1 MAEERSVSRIDE
13 LRQQIDELDERLVRA
28 AERARGVRARDR
40 PREEARGL
48 EVYQPSRE
56 AEVLGHVA
64 ADQQGPLDNEAMKR
78 LFERIIDEARRLE
91 RIADEDADRTSR
103 HESVTSTVQ
112 RGNMVVVMQER
123 ATDEQV
129 QRVISQLV
137 EMGFDVHRSTGALR
151 TVIGAVGGN
160 RVGDPRLL
168 EVLDGVQEVLR
179 ITEPYKLASRT
190 FKPENSVVTIGD
202 VRIGGDEVI
211 VMAGP
216 CSAENEE
223 QVEAAAAAVKR
234 AGAKVLRGGAFKP
247 RSSPYSFQG
256 LGEEGLR
263 MLRGAADRH
272 NLKLVSEVMD
282 ISQLELI
289 QRYADILQV
298 GARNMQNFT
307 LLRELGHARTPVL
320 LKRGISATI
329 EEWLLSA
336 EYILAGGN
344 MNVMLCER
352 GIRTFE
358 SYTRNT
364 LDISAIPVVRKLSH
378 LPILVDPSHGTGLR
392 DKVAPMA
399 RAAVAAGA
407 DGLLIEVHHDP
418 DHALSDGAQSLFPA
432 QFDRLMAELR
442 IIAPAIGRS
451 ICLEP
456 VARSGWGV

>member
-1 MAEERSVSRIDE
+1 
-13 LRQQIDELDERLVRA
+13 
-28 AERARGVRARDR
+28 
-40 PREEARGL
+40 
-48 EVYQPSRE
+48 
-56 AEVLGHVA
+56 
-64 ADQQGPLDNEAMKR
+64 
-78 LFERIIDEARRLE
+78 
-91 RIADEDADRTSR
+91 
-103 HESVTSTVQ
+103 
-112 RGNMVVVMQER
+112 MVVVMQER
-123 ATDEQV
+123 ASEEQIEKV
-129 QRVISQLV
+129 VAHLV
-137 EMGFDVHRSTGALR
+137 GLKMDVHRSTGVSR
-151 TVIGAVGGN
+151 TVLGAVGDD
-160 RVGDPRLL
+160 RHIDPRLL
-168 EVLDGVQEVLR
+168 EMLEGVSEVMR
-179 ITEPYKLASRT
+179 VTEPYKLASRAFT
-190 FKPENSVVTIGD
+190 PEGTVVAVGD

-216 CSAENEE
+216 CSAESDE
-223 QVEAAAAAVKR
+223 QVNAAAAAVKR
-234 AGAKVLRGGAFKP
+234 AGAKILRGGAFKP

-256 LGEEGLR
+256 LGEQGLQ
-263 MLRGAADRH
+263 MLRAAATAHD
-272 NLKLVSEVMD
+272 LKLVSEVMD
-282 ISQLELI
+282 VSQIDLI
-289 QRYADILQV
+289 EQYCDMFQV

-307 LLRELGHARTPVL
+307 LLRELGHARIPVL

-344 MNVMLCER
+344 MDVMLCER

-418 DHALSDGAQSLFPA
+418 DHAMSDGAQSLFPA

-451 ICLEP
+451 ICLEQ
-456 VARSGWGV
+456 VARRGWGI